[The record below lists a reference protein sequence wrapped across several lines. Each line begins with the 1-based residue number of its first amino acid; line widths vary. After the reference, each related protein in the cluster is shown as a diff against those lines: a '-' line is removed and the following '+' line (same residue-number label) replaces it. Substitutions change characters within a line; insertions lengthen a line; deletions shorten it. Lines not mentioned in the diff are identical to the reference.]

1 MLKMKIYHKYLL
13 LLLPLLAFTS
23 KSDSSKLI
31 ADKRISTVTYAM
43 NHPMHSWEGVCKDV
57 NSVIVYDKAT
67 KTIQQVAVSIKVDAF
82 NSGNANRDSHA
93 MEVLESLKFPKVTFV
108 SSKIKSLSD
117 MLTVEGNL
125 NFHGISKPITIV
137 ASREDFINKLVIE
150 GKFDVSLTDFKVER
164 PSLFGLKT
172 DDIFNVKFKLI
183 FNL

>member
-67 KTIQQVAVSIKVDAF
+67 KTIQQ
-82 NSGNANRDSHA
+82 
-93 MEVLESLKFPKVTFV
+93 
-108 SSKIKSLSD
+108 
-117 MLTVEGNL
+117 
-125 NFHGISKPITIV
+125 
-137 ASREDFINKLVIE
+137 
-150 GKFDVSLTDFKVER
+150 
-164 PSLFGLKT
+164 
-172 DDIFNVKFKLI
+172 
-183 FNL
+183 